1 MLDPPKLDIL
11 SLGPIIR
18 RYLIIYSV
26 VSVNRNIVWYNKYLL
41 IITVVV
47 VFVSYCYSHCDFV
60 RTL

>member
-11 SLGPIIR
+11 SLGLIIR
-18 RYLIIYSV
+18 RYLIIYSM
-26 VSVNRNIVWYNKYLL
+26 VSVNRNIVWYNKYVL